1 MGKERKLKQ
10 TIFEMFKRRREGD
23 MLMDAPQTES
33 WRELCAYAVDRE
45 YWKAR
50 VRAMKQPRVGVEI
63 KGPQVEA
70 SETLSF
76 TISS

>member
-1 MGKERKLKQ
+1 
-10 TIFEMFKRRREGD
+10 
-23 MLMDAPQTES
+23 MDAPQTES